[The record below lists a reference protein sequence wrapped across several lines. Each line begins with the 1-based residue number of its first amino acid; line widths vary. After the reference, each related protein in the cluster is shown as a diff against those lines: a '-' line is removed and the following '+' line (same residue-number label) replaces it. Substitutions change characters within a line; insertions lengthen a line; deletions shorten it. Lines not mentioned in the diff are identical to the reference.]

1 MLLRLLDHF
10 NWISVPQISSQ
21 KLWNELVSSGIML
34 TRKSVITS
42 TSLVRKTKVTL
53 KNNSVLKFDHI
64 GEVLDPKTDFKN
76 QYKDSLDEWSKR
88 FCLQIVIHL
97 KIKNK
102 LQL

>member
-64 GEVLDPKTDFKN
+64 GEVLDP
-76 QYKDSLDEWSKR
+76 
-88 FCLQIVIHL
+88 
-97 KIKNK
+97 
-102 LQL
+102 